1 MKIGIAGLGLIGG
14 SIAKA
19 LTAAGHAVYGF
30 DINKEVESEAIA
42 CGAIAGIADFA
53 KSEAVFVCLC
63 PRSAAAFMLDTPFA
77 PGALVTDICGVKRFM
92 YESVAQPLKARGVLY
107 VGSHPMAGREV
118 GGFANSSAELFSDA
132 SYIITREADT
142 DEAAAEMLAAL
153 AADMGCGRVT
163 YSSALE
169 HDMEIAY
176 TSQLAHVV
184 SNCYVKNPAAL
195 KTGFSAGSFLDLTR
209 VAKMDSAMW
218 AELFLENADFLSRD
232 IDIIVEELTR
242 VRAAIEKGD
251 EAELRSL
258 LKQGSDIKG
267 KISPKK

>member
-14 SIAKA
+14 SIAKS

-30 DINKEVESEAIA
+30 DINKEVEGAALE
-42 CGAIAGIADFA
+42 CGAIAGRADFA
-53 KSEAVFVCLC
+53 ECEAVFVCLC
-63 PRSAAAFMLDTPFA
+63 PRSAAAFMLDTAFA

-92 YESVAQPLKARGVLY
+92 YESVAEPLKARGVDY

-118 GGFANSSAELFSDA
+118 GGFANSSAELFFGA

-142 DEAAAEMLAAL
+142 NEAAAEKLSGLAR
-153 AADMGCGRVT
+153 DMGCGRVT
-163 YSSALE
+163 YSSAEE

-184 SNCYVKNPAAL
+184 SNCYMKNPAAL

-209 VAKMDSAMW
+209 VAKLDAAMW
-218 AELFLENADFLSRD
+218 AELFLENADFLGKD
-232 IDIIVEELTR
+232 IDIIIEELSR
-242 VRAAIEKGD
+242 VRSAMQRGD
-251 EAELRSL
+251 EEELRVL
-258 LKQGSDIKG
+258 LKQGSEIKE